1 MDKKDILV
9 LFDIDGTI
17 LKMKQYHS
25 KSIFN
30 KCFHDLF
37 NIDVPEDKMPN
48 FSGMTDLSIL
58 EEIALAGGISIDAV
72 LSRTEEIW
80 DYLIAE
86 FKEESV
92 LSNLVL
98 LPEIKELIDTLNRD
112 DRVSLGLLTGNF
124 KANAY
129 LKLSRFKLD
138 SYFPIGAFGCD
149 EADRN
154 LLFPLAIK
162 RAKSHWNKLFT
173 AGRTIII
180 GDSPRDIE
188 CAKEN
193 AAISVAVCTG
203 FHTINQ
209 LQPSN
214 PDYIFSDFEQHEGK
228 ISEILDNIN

>member
-1 MDKKDILV
+1 MNNKDILV

-30 KCFHDLF
+30 KCFRDLF
-37 NIDVPEDKMPN
+37 NIDVPEELMPN

-58 EEIALAGGISIDAV
+58 EEIALAGGISIDSV
-72 LSRTEEIW
+72 LSRTDEIW

-86 FKEESV
+86 FQNESV
-92 LSNLVL
+92 LSNLIL
-98 LPEIKELIDTLNRD
+98 LPEIKELIDTLNSD
-112 DRVSLGLLTGNF
+112 ERVHLGLLTGNF

-129 LKLSRFKLD
+129 LKLSRFALD

-154 LLFPLAIK
+154 MLFPLAIK
-162 RAKSHWNKLFT
+162 RAKSFWNKEFIPE
-173 AGRTIII
+173 RTIII

-193 AAISVAVCTG
+193 SAISVAVCTG
-203 FHTINQ
+203 FHTKLQ
-209 LQPSN
+209 LQPSK
-214 PDYIFSDFEQHEGK
+214 PDYIFSDFSQHDGK
-228 ISEILDNIN
+228 ISKILDNIN

>member
-1 MDKKDILV
+1 MNNKEILV

-30 KCFHDLF
+30 KCFRDLF

-58 EEIALAGGISIDAV
+58 EEIALTGGISINEV

-80 DYLIAE
+80 SYLTVE
-86 FKEESV
+86 FQKESV
-92 LSNLVL
+92 LSNLIL
-98 LPEIKELIDTLNRD
+98 LPEIKELIDTLNSD
-112 DRVSLGLLTGNF
+112 DRVHLALLTGNF

-129 LKLSRFKLD
+129 LKLSRFALD
-138 SYFPIGAFGCD
+138 TYFPVGAFGCD
-149 EADRN
+149 EANRN
-154 LLFPLAIK
+154 LLFPLAIE
-162 RAKSHWNKLFT
+162 RANSFWNKKFT
-173 AGRTIII
+173 SDKTIII

-193 AAISVAVCTG
+193 SAISVAVCTG
-203 FHTINQ
+203 FHTKND

-214 PDYIFSDFEQHEGK
+214 PDYIFTDFLHHEGK
-228 ISEILDNIN
+228 IAKILDNIN